1 MTLTAKS
8 AQDQRDAGASDPF
21 GYAAPTV
28 FGTLVLRSPQQGA
41 FHSGRDGRP
50 FWYAP
55 NPEDGPIFMIT
66 HGGDGNIL
74 RIAPGVTLEQRGY
87 ALVGKVN
94 DRLCFETELIFVA
107 AMGHDAQE
115 LIAAFRALMQRAP
128 H

>member
-8 AQDQRDAGASDPF
+8 AQDQRDVRASDHF
-21 GYAAPTV
+21 LYAAPTV
-28 FGTLVLRSPQQGA
+28 FGALVFRSPHQGA
-41 FHSGRDGRP
+41 FQSGRDGRP
-50 FWYAP
+50 FVFAP
-55 NPEDGPIFMIT
+55 NPEDGPLFMIT
-66 HGGDGNIL
+66 HGEEENIL

-107 AMGHDAQE
+107 AIGHDAQE
-115 LIAAFRALMQRAP
+115 LIAAFRVLMQRAP